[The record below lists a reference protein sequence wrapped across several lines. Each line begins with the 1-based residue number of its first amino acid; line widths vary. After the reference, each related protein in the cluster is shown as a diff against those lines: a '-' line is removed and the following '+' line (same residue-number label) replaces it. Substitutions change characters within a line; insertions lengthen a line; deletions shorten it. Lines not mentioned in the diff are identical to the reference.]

1 MKTPIRSTTAQC
13 LAGAAA
19 LFSCLVSGYAQTAPA
34 NSVPAPAR
42 PPVPNDVLKLDAM
55 QVTGT
60 ALRSQEA
67 VNDRRASLVIADTLT
82 QDDLGAL
89 FDENLADAM
98 IRIPGVSTM
107 QTLYGEQEASY
118 VSTRGISPDLNFVS
132 FDGISMFSTAND
144 GDGLRRVD
152 LNLIPTQI
160 SRRTSVYKSFTAD
173 MDAGAIGGVI
183 NIEPYSAL
191 NGRET
196 GHITAQLIR
205 QTASGK
211 YVPGINSLGKYRD
224 QPFGGGVKGL
234 WVKRFG
240 VDGRFGVVLSG
251 MYQEKNYD
259 YTKRNPNGRVFYTP
273 TGATA
278 AANLSNWDGLHPFPT
293 LIRPMD
299 YTHYTQTHGGSAQ
312 FEYRLSDTWEVSLL
326 GFGYKQVE
334 DQNLNM
340 FYVETFTGLTR
351 PSPEEGR
358 FKIGRTRPSFSYDR
372 FQQETRGLIFKA
384 TGKFSADSSLEFR
397 ASRFANEFYDLDLTT
412 IYAYSPPASFI
423 TFNMT
428 DLVDKFSIENYG
440 PLAVVSNYQ
449 MSSAEDNTVKA
460 RVDSKEARIDYKKN
474 FRSQSTGFGFM
485 AGVDLRETQDK
496 RDATNVT
503 FVNNSNPLTNIGLVP
518 DFSSNNYGYPVVW
531 IDYNKYAQTVKP
543 GLAINPTTSNNG
555 SWTRDYFY
563 KERILAAYVS
573 TKYGTERTN
582 TIVGVRFDKVDF
594 DAESPQSVAGT
605 FNGRFSPYSGGYD
618 HLLPSI
624 NFSHFLTQGLRVKAA
639 ASQSLGRPQFGDIAQ
654 AETRNLTNLTI
665 ARGNSSLKPRRADN
679 YDLTLEYFF
688 AGSGLAS
695 VGAFYK
701 NIKDDIYT
709 SSVEEQIDG
718 VTWTVTTPRNNSA
731 SKMKGVEFQV
741 VHDAIPGLPGFL
753 EKRLGA
759 SLNYTKL
766 WGEMDYL
773 SGATFVHLK
782 ALQYQPDWMANATV
796 FYSLPQKKGE
806 IRVSYH
812 WKGHSPISLGAF
824 PWTTY
829 WLRAQER
836 LDVGIRY
843 SLTKRLVVKLQGNN
857 LTSEPV
863 QQGYLNPYAMNR
875 YEMGRD
881 KTFSLDFTYKL

>member
-1 MKTPIRSTTAQC
+1 MKTTICSTSARW
-13 LAGAAA
+13 LAGAAI
-19 LFSCLVSGYAQTAPA
+19 LFSCFASAHAQAASA
-34 NSVPAPAR
+34 NSGAVPTVAPR
-42 PPVPNDVLKLDAM
+42 SNDVVRLDTL

-67 VNDRRASLVIADTLT
+67 VNDRRATLVVADTLT
-82 QDDLGAL
+82 QDDLGTLA
-89 FDENLADAM
+89 DENLADAM

-196 GHITAQLIR
+196 GHITGQIVT

-211 YVPGINSLGKYRD
+211 YVPGDNSLGNYRD
-224 QPFGGGVKGL
+224 QPLGGGAKGL

-240 VDGRFGVVLSG
+240 AESRFGVVLSG
-251 MYQEKNYD
+251 MYHQRNYD
-259 YTKRNPNGRVFYTP
+259 YTKRNPNGRIFYTS

-312 FEYRLSDTWEVSLL
+312 FEYRISDAWQVSLL

-358 FKIGRTRPSFSYDR
+358 FRIGRTRPSFSYDR
-372 FQQETRGLIFKA
+372 FQQETRGVIFKA
-384 TGKFSADSSLEFR
+384 IGKFGADSSLELR

-412 IYAYSPPASFI
+412 IYAFNPPASFI

-428 DLVDKFSIENYG
+428 DLVDQFSIENYG
-440 PLAVVSNYQ
+440 PLADVANYQ
-449 MSSAEDNTVKA
+449 MSSAEDNTVRA
-460 RVDSKEARIDYKKN
+460 RVDSTEARIDFKKN
-474 FRSQSTGFGFM
+474 FSSQSTGFGFM
-485 AGVDLRETQDK
+485 VGADLRETKDK

-503 FVNNSNPLTNIGLVP
+503 FVSNSGRLTDFGFVP
-518 DFSSNNYGYPVVW
+518 SFSSNNYGYPVVW
-531 IDYNKYAQTVKP
+531 INYEKYMQTVKP
-543 GLAINPTTSNNG
+543 GLAINRATSNNG
-555 SWTRDYFY
+555 SWSRDYFY
-563 KERILAAYVS
+563 QERILAGYFSA
-573 TKYGTERTN
+573 KYGTERTSA
-582 TIVGVRFDKVDF
+582 IAGVRYDRVNF
-594 DAESPQSVAGT
+594 DALSPESIAGT
-605 FNGRFSPYSGGYD
+605 FIGSFSPHAGGYN
-618 HLLPSI
+618 HLLPSV
-624 NFSHFLTQGLRVKAA
+624 SLAHFLTPGLRLKAGV
-639 ASQSLGRPQFGDIAQ
+639 SQSLGRPQFGDIAQ
-654 AETRNLTNLTI
+654 AETRNQTNLTI
-665 ARGNSSLKPRRADN
+665 SRGNAKLQPRQADN
-679 YDLTLEYFF
+679 YDLTLEYYF

-709 SSVEEQIDG
+709 QAAEETIDG
-718 VTWTVTTPRNNSA
+718 VAYTVTTPRNASA
-731 SKMKGVEFQV
+731 SKMRGVEAQII
-741 VHDAIPGLPGFL
+741 HDAIPGLPGFL
-753 EKRLGA
+753 EKRLGV

-773 SGATFVHLK
+773 SGATWVHLK

-796 FYSLPQKKGE
+796 FYSLPGKRGE

-812 WKGHSPISLGAF
+812 WKGHSPISLGAT

-843 SLTKRLVVKLQGNN
+843 SLTRRLIVKLQANN

-863 QQGYLNPYAMNR
+863 QQGYLDPYAMNR

-881 KTFSLDFTYKL
+881 KTFSLDLTYKL

>member
-1 MKTPIRSTTAQC
+1 MQIPIPSTPARW
-13 LAGAAA
+13 LAGAAV
-19 LFSCLVSGYAQTAPA
+19 LFSCHVSAHAQTAPA
-34 NSVPAPAR
+34 NVAAAPAKS
-42 PPVPNDVLKLDAM
+42 PTVKDVVTLDAL

-67 VNDRRASLVIADTLT
+67 VNDRRASLTVADTLT
-82 QDDLGAL
+82 QDDLGTLA
-89 FDENLADAM
+89 DENLADAM

-160 SRRTSVYKSFTAD
+160 SRRTSVYKSFTAE

-196 GHITAQLIR
+196 GHITGQLVT
-205 QTASGK
+205 QTGTGK
-211 YVPGINSLGKYRD
+211 YVPGDNSLGKYRD
-224 QPFGGGVKGL
+224 QPLGGGAKGL

-240 VDGRFGVVLSG
+240 ADGRFGVVLSG
-251 MYQEKNYD
+251 MYQQRNYD

-312 FEYRLSDTWEVSLL
+312 FEYRLSDAWQVSLL

-358 FKIGRTRPSFSYDR
+358 FRIGRTRPSFSYDR
-372 FQQETRGLIFKA
+372 FQQETRGLIFK
-384 TGKFSADSSLEFR
+384 TVGKFGTDSSLEFR

-412 IYAYSPPASFI
+412 IYAYSPTASFI

-440 PLAVVSNYQ
+440 PLEVVSNYQ

-460 RVDSKEARIDYKKN
+460 RVDSTEARLDFKKN
-474 FRSQSTGFGFM
+474 YRSQSTGFGF
-485 AGVDLRETQDK
+485 ATGADLRETKDK

-503 FVNNSNPLTNIGLVP
+503 FVSNANRLTDLGFVP
-518 DFSSNNYGYPVVW
+518 NFSSENYGYPVVW
-531 IDYNKYAQTVKP
+531 IDYEKYAQTVKP
-543 GLAINPTTSNNG
+543 GLAVNQATSNNG
-555 SWTRDYFY
+555 SWSRDYFY
-563 KERILAAYVS
+563 KERILAGYFSA
-573 TKYGTERTN
+573 KYGTERTH
-582 TIVGVRFDKVDF
+582 TIAGVRYDHVDF
-594 DAESPQSVAGT
+594 DALSPQSVAGA
-605 FNGRFSPYSGGYD
+605 FNGSFSAYSGGYD
-618 HLLPSI
+618 HLLPSL
-624 NFSHFLTQGLRVKAA
+624 NFSHFLTQGIRLKAGV
-639 ASQSLGRPQFGDIAQ
+639 SQSLGRPQFGDIAQ
-654 AETRNLTNLTI
+654 AETRNNTNLTI
-665 ARGNSSLKPRRADN
+665 ARGNANLQPRQANN

-688 AGSGLAS
+688 AGSGLIS
-695 VGAFYK
+695 VGAFAK
-701 NIKDDIYT
+701 DIKDDIYT
-709 SSVEEQIDG
+709 SSADETIDG
-718 VTWTVTTPRNNSA
+718 VIWTVTTPRNASA
-731 SKMKGVEFQV
+731 SKMRGVEGQII
-741 VHDAIPGLPGFL
+741 HDAIPGLPGFL
-753 EKRLGA
+753 EKRLGV

-773 SGATFVHLK
+773 SGSTWVHLK
-782 ALQYQPDWMANATV
+782 ALQYQPDWIANATV
-796 FYSLPQKKGE
+796 FYSFPRKKGE

-829 WLRAQER
+829 WLRAQR
-836 LDVGIRY
+836 RVDVGVRY
-843 SLTKRLVVKLQGNN
+843 SLSKRLVVKLQANN

-863 QQGYLNPYAMNR
+863 EQGYHDPYAMNR

-881 KTFSLDFTYKL
+881 RTFSLDLTWKL

>member
-1 MKTPIRSTTAQC
+1 MKTPIRSTTARW

-19 LFSCLVSGYAQTAPA
+19 LFSCLVSGHAQTAPTNRGA
-34 NSVPAPAR
+34 APAKS
-42 PPVPNDVLKLDAM
+42 PTSNDVVTLDAL

-67 VNDRRASLVIADTLT
+67 VNDRRASVVVADTLT
-82 QDDLGAL
+82 QDDLGTL

-196 GHITAQLIR
+196 GHITVQAVR

-211 YVPGINSLGKYRD
+211 YVPGVNSLGKYRD
-224 QPFGGGVKGL
+224 EPFGGGVKGL

-240 VDGRFGVVLSG
+240 ADGRFGVVLSG
-251 MYQEKNYD
+251 MYHQRNYD

-273 TGATA
+273 AGTTA

-312 FEYRLSDTWEVSLL
+312 FEYRISDTWEVSLL

-358 FKIGRTRPSFSYDR
+358 FKIGRTRPSYSYDR

-384 TGKFSADSSLEFR
+384 WGKFGADSSLEFR

-412 IYAYSPPASFI
+412 IYAYSPAASFI

-428 DLVDKFSIENYG
+428 DLVDKFSIENYA
-440 PLAVVSNYQ
+440 PLTNVSNYQ

-460 RVDSKEARIDYKKN
+460 RVDSTEARLDYKKN

-485 AGVDLRETQDK
+485 AGADLRETRDK

-503 FVNNSNPLTNIGLVP
+503 FVSNANRLTDIGFVP

-543 GLAINPTTSNNG
+543 GLAINQATSNNG
-555 SWTRDYFY
+555 SWSRDYFY
-563 KERILAAYVS
+563 KERILAGYVAA
-573 TKYGTERTN
+573 KYGTERTN
-582 TIVGVRFDKVDF
+582 TIAGLRFDKVNF
-594 DAESPQSVAGT
+594 DAESPLSIASAFTGK
-605 FNGRFSPYSGGYD
+605 FSPYSGGYD

-624 NFSHFLTQGLRVKAA
+624 TFAHFLTAGLRVKAA

-665 ARGNSSLKPRRADN
+665 ARGNSSLQPRQADN

-701 NIKDDIYT
+701 DIKDDIYT

-731 SKMKGVEFQV
+731 STMRGVELQV
-741 VHDAIPGLPGFL
+741 IHDAIPGLPGFL

-773 SGATFVHLK
+773 SGGTFVHLK

-843 SLTKRLVVKLQGNN
+843 SLTRRLIVKLQGNN

-863 QQGYLNPYAMNR
+863 QQGYLDPYAMNR

-881 KTFSLDFTYKL
+881 KTFSLDFTFKL

>member
-1 MKTPIRSTTAQC
+1 MKTPIRCSSTYW
-13 LAGAAA
+13 LAGATGFLCCLASGFSQAA
-19 LFSCLVSGYAQTAPA
+19 ATNSAAAA
-34 NSVPAPAR
+34 NRSPTS
-42 PPVPNDVLKLDAM
+42 NDVLRLDAV

-67 VNDRRASLVIADTLT
+67 VNDRRASLVVADTLT
-82 QDDLGAL
+82 QDDLGTL

-196 GHITAQLIR
+196 GHLTAQLVT

-211 YVPGINSLGKYRD
+211 YVPGDNSLGHYRD
-224 QPFGGGVKGL
+224 QPLGGGLKGL

-240 VDGRFGVVLSG
+240 ADGRFGVVLSG
-251 MYQEKNYD
+251 MYHERNYD

-273 TGATA
+273 AGTTA

-312 FEYRLSDTWEVSLL
+312 FEYRVSDTWQVSLL

-358 FKIGRTRPSFSYDR
+358 FKIGRTRPSYSYDR
-372 FQQETRGLIFKA
+372 FQQETRGVIFKA
-384 TGKFSADSSLEFR
+384 IGKFTADSSLEFR
-397 ASRFANEFYDLDLTT
+397 ASQFANEFYDLDMTT

-428 DLVDKFSIENYG
+428 DLVDKFSIENYD

-449 MSSAEDNTVKA
+449 MSSAEDNEVKA
-460 RVDSKEARIDYKKN
+460 RVDSKEARLDYRKN
-474 FRSQSTGFGFM
+474 YSSQSTGLGFM
-485 AGVDLRETQDK
+485 VGADLRETKDK

-503 FVNNSNPLTNIGLVP
+503 FVSNSNRLTDLGLVP
-518 DFSSNNYGYPVVW
+518 NFSSNNYGYPVVW
-531 IDYNKYAQTVKP
+531 IDYEKYMKTVKP
-543 GLAINPTTSNNG
+543 GLAINPTTSNNS
-555 SWTRDYFY
+555 SWSRDYFY
-563 KERILAAYVS
+563 QERILAGYVS
-573 TKYGTERTN
+573 AKYATERTSA
-582 TIVGVRFDKVDF
+582 IAGLRYDKVDF
-594 DAESPQSVAGT
+594 DALSPQNVGG
-605 FNGRFSPYSGGYD
+605 FNGRFSPNAGGYD

-624 NFSHFLTQGLRVKAA
+624 NVNHYLRPGLRLRGAV
-639 ASQSLGRPQFGDIAQ
+639 SQSLGRPQFGDIAQ
-654 AETRNLTNLTI
+654 AETRNNTNLTI
-665 ARGNSSLKPRRADN
+665 ARGNAKLQPRQADN

-695 VGAFYK
+695 IGGFYK
-701 NIKDDIYT
+701 EIKDDIYT
-709 SSVEEQIDG
+709 TSAEETIDG
-718 VTWTVTTPRNNSA
+718 VVWTVSTPRNASA
-731 SKMKGVEFQV
+731 SKMRGVEAQI

-753 EKRLGA
+753 QKRLGV

-773 SGATFVHLK
+773 SGGTWVHLK
-782 ALQYQPDWMANATV
+782 ALQYQPDWIANATV
-796 FYSLPQKKGE
+796 FYSFPQKKGE

-812 WKGHSPISLGAF
+812 WKGHSPISLGAT

-836 LDVGIRY
+836 MDVGVRY
-843 SLTKRLVVKLQGNN
+843 SLTKRLVVKLQANN

-863 QQGYLNPYAMNR
+863 QQGYLDPYAMNR

-881 KTFSLDFTYKL
+881 KTFSLDFTLKL